1 MKEDKKKEENKKLDI
16 IKLVIL
22 TILLIA
28 LIVVSIVLIVKRQTN
43 DDEQDDK
50 VLAYTELVKEI
61 QNKNVEKI
69 EMTVGSTTLKVKL
82 KDEEEEKTYTYTFDL
97 DGDINGETGS
107 TYVDV
112 LHLINKIGEE
122 TKKIT
127 TEGETKTV
135 KAALE
140 GAEFTVYTDA
150 ECTTVYKNTIKPTGY
165 VVLSNTAG
173 QIELKGLAAGTY
185 YIKETKAPSGYSL
198 NATPIKVEIVA
209 TY

>member
-82 KDEEEEKTYTYTFDL
+82 KDEEEEF
-97 DGDINGETGS
+97 
-107 TYVDV
+107 
-112 LHLINKIGEE
+112 NK
-122 TKKIT
+122 
-127 TEGETKTV
+127 
-135 KAALE
+135 
-140 GAEFTVYTDA
+140 FFM
-150 ECTTVYKNTIKPTGY
+150 
-165 VVLSNTAG
+165 
-173 QIELKGLAAGTY
+173 
-185 YIKETKAPSGYSL
+185 
-198 NATPIKVEIVA
+198 
-209 TY
+209 

>member
-82 KDEEEEKTYTYTFDL
+82 KDEEEEKKAIIPNTQVFM
-97 DGDINGETGS
+97 E
-107 TYVDV
+107 
-112 LHLINKIGEE
+112 LIQSQ
-122 TKKIT
+122 T
-127 TEGETKTV
+127 
-135 KAALE
+135 LE
-140 GAEFTVYTDA
+140 GNE
-150 ECTTVYKNTIKPTGY
+150 IK
-165 VVLSNTAG
+165 L
-173 QIELKGLAAGTY
+173 
-185 YIKETKAPSGYSL
+185 
-198 NATPIKVEIVA
+198 
-209 TY
+209 

>member
-22 TILLIA
+22 TILLVA

-82 KDEEEEKTYTYTFDL
+82 KDEEEEK
-97 DGDINGETGS
+97 
-107 TYVDV
+107 
-112 LHLINKIGEE
+112 K
-122 TKKIT
+122 
-127 TEGETKTV
+127 
-135 KAALE
+135 
-140 GAEFTVYTDA
+140 
-150 ECTTVYKNTIKPTGY
+150 
-165 VVLSNTAG
+165 
-173 QIELKGLAAGTY
+173 Q
-185 YIKETKAPSGYSL
+185 
-198 NATPIKVEIVA
+198 
-209 TY
+209 